1 MGRPRELTEA
11 KMIPVILDLETRNI
25 VERGKGNKG
34 VSSYIRSVIRE
45 KVEPTRAN
53 ESVSSLQRKL
63 EEAELKI
70 AIFERKEKAVTKEKA
85 EAMAYIAKG
94 LELYK
99 NEDMRRAEDPETCRR
114 WIEAR
119 CKGSGISTSEF
130 ISFQN
135 TL

>member
-34 VSSYIRSVIRE
+34 VSSYIRSLIRE
-45 KVEPTRAN
+45 KVEPTGAD
-53 ESVSSLQRKL
+53 ESVSFLQRKL
-63 EEAELKI
+63 KEAESKI
-70 AIFERKEKAVTKEKA
+70 AAFERREKAVTKEKA

-99 NEDMRRAEDPETCRR
+99 NEDMTRAEDPETCRR

-130 ISFQN
+130 LSFHSDR
-135 TL
+135 